1 MQWLASLC
9 IRQPVFTWVLM
20 LVFIVIGVF
29 GYFSLGVDQFPKVDF
44 PAIVVTTTENGAAPE
59 EIETELTDKIEGA
72 VNTISGIDELRST
85 SSQGVSLVIIA
96 FNLDK
101 NPDVAAQE
109 VRDHIS
115 NVLPDLPKGIDPPVV
130 SKVDPD
136 ASPILLV
143 TLSSPGTIRD
153 TTELADKRVRRQI
166 ESINGV
172 GQVNILGGEKRQI
185 NVWLDPVRLEAA
197 GLTAVDVERALAQQN
212 LSVPGGQI
220 ETGPKSLSLRVAGR
234 VDDVAKIARIVIKES
249 QDHPTRV
256 GDVARVEDGVAEP
269 KTSASEDGK
278 DSVVLSIRK
287 QSGENTVAV
296 VDAVRARLSEVEK
309 TLPPGS
315 ALKVV
320 RDESAGIR
328 TSVRAVKEHLVLGA
342 LFAAVV
348 VLIFLGNVR
357 STVIAALAIPV
368 SIIGTF
374 ALMWAMGFTLNIIT
388 LLALALAVGIVI
400 DDAIVVLENIVR
412 FIEEKRKKPFVAAA
426 LATRDI
432 GLAVLATTLSLMA
445 VFLPVA
451 FMSGIIGRFLKS
463 FGLTMAFAI
472 LVSLVVSFSLTP
484 MLAARWLNG
493 PPAEGL
499 SMEKS
504 ILERLVDGFYRPVEA
519 VYMAALRWVM
529 RRRWVVVVA
538 ACGALGSC
546 VPLAGAIPKGFT
558 PPNDVAEFDVNMR
571 APEGTSLTE
580 TRLKAERVARE
591 IRTIPG
597 VDHTLVS
604 IGNDSAQTRNLAN
617 IFVHLVD
624 PRQRK
629 EDQFAIMDR
638 VRKEVVPRQPANLRI
653 DVSQTAQISSGQS
666 QAQVQYTLN
675 GPDLDKLSRYTTK
688 ILERF
693 RQVKGAVDVDSN
705 LIVGNPEVRVEID
718 RDRAGNL
725 GVDVADVANALE
737 LLVGGLK
744 VSTYQEAGNDYDIR
758 ARAEAE
764 YRADLSG
771 ISAMTVETKT
781 GKTVPLSSLV
791 RLVSTT
797 GPSQINRLAR
807 QRQVTITA
815 NVAPGVGQSTVSDA
829 LVNII
834 KEQHLPP
841 EFHAVPAG
849 LTKETGRA
857 VRGFAVAVGLS
868 FIFMYLVL
876 AAQFGSWLHPITIML
891 SLPLTVP
898 FALLSLLL
906 FGQSLSLL
914 SMLGIIVL
922 FGVVK
927 KNAILQVDHTN
938 HLRAEGRPRLDAIL
952 EANRDRLRPIL
963 MTTLAFVAGMVPLI
977 TSRGIG
983 AGLNRATAGVVVG
996 GQTLSLALTL
1006 LATPVAYSL
1015 FDDVTAW
1022 VRKRLG
1028 AREADRGQRDLEA
1041 LDGGRTNG
1049 QPAVAVAAI
1058 GTVEHSETRPR
1069 ESASRF

>member
-9 IRQPVFTWVLM
+9 IRQPVLTWVLM
-20 LVFIVIGVF
+20 LVFIVIGTF

-44 PAIVVTTTENGAAPE
+44 PAIVITTIENGAAPE

-101 NPDVAAQE
+101 NADVAAQE
-109 VRDHIS
+109 VRDHIN
-115 NVLPDLPKGIDPPVV
+115 NVLPDLPKGIDQPVV

-136 ASPILLV
+136 ASPILYV
-143 TLSSPGTIRD
+143 TLNTPGSIRD
-153 TTELADKRVRRQI
+153 ITELADKHVRRQI

-172 GQVNILGGEKRQI
+172 GQVNILGGKKRQI
-185 NVWLDPVRLEAA
+185 NVWLDPLRLEAA
-197 GLTAVDVERALAQQN
+197 GLTAVDVERALAAQN

-220 ETGPKSLSLRVAGR
+220 ETGPKSLSLRVEGR
-234 VDDVAKIARIVIKES
+234 VDDVAKIGRIVIKES
-249 QDHPTRV
+249 QDHATRI
-256 GDVARVEDGVAEP
+256 GDVARVEDGMEEP
-269 KTSASEDGK
+269 KTSATVDGNR
-278 DSVVLSIRK
+278 SVVLSIRK

-296 VDAVRARLSEVEK
+296 VDAVRSRLDEVQK
-309 TLPPGS
+309 TLPAGS
-315 ALKVV
+315 KLEVV
-320 RDESAGIR
+320 RDESASIR
-328 TSVRAVKEHLVLGA
+328 TSVNAVKEHLVLGA
-342 LFAAVV
+342 VFAALV
-348 VLIFLGNVR
+348 VLVFLGNWR
-357 STVIAALAIPV
+357 STIIAALAIPV

-412 FIEEKRKKPFVAAA
+412 FIEDKKQKPFVAAA

-472 LVSLVVSFSLTP
+472 LVSLLVSFSLTP
-484 MLAARWLNG
+484 MLAARWLHG
-493 PPAEGL
+493 PPAEGQSL
-499 SMEKS
+499 EGGKS
-504 ILERLVDGFYRPVEA
+504 FLERLVDRFYRPIESF
-519 VYMAALRWVM
+519 YMVVLKWVM
-529 RRRWVVVVA
+529 RHRWVVVLA
-538 ACGALGSC
+538 ACATLGSC
-546 VPLAGAIPKGFT
+546 FPLAAAVPKGFT
-558 PPNDVAEFDVNMR
+558 PANDVAEFDVNMR
-571 APEGTSLTE
+571 APEGTSLAE
-580 TRLKAERVARE
+580 TRLLAERLARE
-591 IRTIPG
+591 IRAMPG
-597 VDHTLVS
+597 VDHTLVT
-604 IGNDSAQTRNLAN
+604 IGNDSAITRNLAN

-624 PRQRK
+624 PRLRK
-629 EDQFAIMDR
+629 DDQFAIMDR
-638 VRKEVVPRQPANLRI
+638 VRNEIVPRQPKDLRI

-675 GPDLDKLSRYTTK
+675 GPDLNQLARYTSK

-693 RQVKGAVDVDSN
+693 RLARGAVDVDSN
-705 LIVGNPEVRVEID
+705 LIVGNPEVHVKID
-718 RDRAGNL
+718 RSLAANL

-744 VSTYQEAGNDYDIR
+744 VSTYQEGGNDYDIR
-758 ARAEAE
+758 ARADAI
-764 YRADLSG
+764 YRADPSG
-771 ISAMTVETKT
+771 IATMTVQTKT
-781 GKTVPLSSLV
+781 GKTVPLSSVVKLV
-791 RLVSTT
+791 PTE

-815 NVAPGVGQSTVSDA
+815 NVAPGFGQSDVSDA
-829 LVNII
+829 LVKLI
-834 KEQHLPP
+834 KDQHMPA
-841 EFHAVPAG
+841 EYHAVPAG

-857 VRGFAVAVGLS
+857 VHGFLVAIELS

-906 FGQSLSLL
+906 FRQELSLL

-938 HLRAEGRPRLDAIL
+938 HLRAEGKNRLDAIL

-963 MTTLAFVAGMVPLI
+963 MTTMAFVAGMIPLI

-1006 LATPVAYSL
+1006 LATPVAYSF
-1015 FDDVTAW
+1015 FDDVTVW
-1022 VRKRLG
+1022 FRKRLG
-1028 AREADRGQRDLEA
+1028 SNEQADRGERE
-1041 LDGGRTNG
+1041 LDEID
-1049 QPAVAVAAI
+1049 A
-1058 GTVEHSETRPR
+1058 
-1069 ESASRF
+1069 

>member
-20 LVFIVIGVF
+20 LVFIVIGAF
-29 GYFSLGVDQFPKVDF
+29 GYASLGVDQFPKIDF
-44 PAIVVTTTENGAAPE
+44 PAVVVTTTENGAAPE

-72 VNTISGIDELRST
+72 VNTIGGIDELRST
-85 SSQGVSLVIIA
+85 SSQGVSLVVIT

-101 NPDVAAQE
+101 DPDVATQE
-109 VRDHIS
+109 VRDHIN
-115 NVLPDLPKGIDPPVV
+115 NVLPDLPKGIDQPVV

-136 ASPILLV
+136 ASPILYV
-143 TLSSPGTIRD
+143 TLSSPGSIRD

-172 GQVNILGGEKRQI
+172 GQVNILGGKKRQI
-185 NVWLDPVRLEAA
+185 NVWLDPVKLDAV

-220 ETGPKSLSLRVAGR
+220 ETGPKSLSLRVEGR
-234 VDDVAKIARIVIKES
+234 VDDVAKIGRIVIRES
-249 QDHPTRV
+249 QNHPTRI
-256 GDVARVEDGVAEP
+256 GDVARVDDGMEEP

-278 DSVVLSIRK
+278 ESVVLSIRK
-287 QSGENTVAV
+287 QSGQNTVAV
-296 VDAVRARLSEVEK
+296 VDAVRARLGEVQT

-315 ALKVV
+315 ELRVV
-320 RDESAGIR
+320 RDESASIR
-328 TSVRAVKEHLVLGA
+328 TSVNAVKEHLLLGA
-342 LFAAVV
+342 LFAAVI
-348 VLIFLGNVR
+348 VLIFLGNWR
-357 STVIAALAIPV
+357 STIIAALAIPV
-368 SIIGTF
+368 SIVGTF
-374 ALMWAMGFTLNIIT
+374 GLMWAMGFTLNIIT

-412 FIEEKRKKPFVAAA
+412 FIEEKKHKPFVAAV

-472 LVSLVVSFSLTP
+472 LVSLLVSFSLTP
-484 MLAARWLNG
+484 MLAARWLLP
-493 PPAEGL
+493 PPAAGESQKRSG
-499 SMEKS
+499 
-504 ILERLVDGFYRPVEA
+504 LERLVDRFYRPIESL
-519 VYMAALRWVM
+519 YMVVLSWVM
-529 RRRWVVVVA
+529 GHRWVVVVV
-538 ACGALGSC
+538 ACATLGSC
-546 VPLAGAIPKGFT
+546 VPLAAAVPKGFT
-558 PPNDVAEFDVNMR
+558 PPNDVAEFDVNVR
-571 APEGTSLTE
+571 APEGTSLAE
-580 TRLKAERVARE
+580 TGLQAERVARE
-591 IRTIPG
+591 IRAIPG
-597 VDHTLVS
+597 VDHTLLT
-604 IGNDSAQTRNLAN
+604 IGNDSSVTRNLAN

-624 PRQRK
+624 PRLRSQ
-629 EDQFAIMDR
+629 DQFAIMDR
-638 VRKEVVPRQPANLRI
+638 VRKEVVARQPKSLRI
-653 DVSQTAQISSGQS
+653 EVSQTAQISSGQS
-666 QAQVQYTLN
+666 QAQIQYTLS
-675 GPDLDKLSRYTTK
+675 GPDLSQLSHYTSA
-688 ILERF
+688 ILARF
-693 RQVKGAVDVDSN
+693 RQVRGAVDVDSN
-705 LIVGNPEVRVEID
+705 LVVGNPEVHVEID
-718 RDRAGNL
+718 RELAGNL
-725 GVDVADVANALE
+725 GVGVADVANALE

-744 VSTYQEAGNDYDIR
+744 VSTYEEGGNDYDVR
-758 ARAEAE
+758 ARASAM
-764 YRADLSG
+764 YRADPSG
-771 ISAMTVETKT
+771 ISAMTVQTAT
-781 GKTVPLSSLV
+781 GQTVPLSSVV
-791 RLVSTT
+791 RLVKTT

-815 NVAPGVGQSTVSDA
+815 NAGPGVGQSQVSDA
-829 LVNII
+829 LVEII
-834 KEQHLPP
+834 KDQHLPP
-841 EFHAVPAG
+841 QYHAVPAG

-857 VRGFAVAVGLS
+857 VRGFAMAVGLS

-906 FGQSLSLL
+906 FGQELSLL

-963 MTTLAFVAGMVPLI
+963 MTTLAFVAGMIPLI
-977 TSRGIG
+977 TSRGVG

-1015 FDDVTAW
+1015 FDDVTVW
-1022 VRKRLG
+1022 IRRRFSSG
-1028 AREADRGQRDLEA
+1028 DQTDRGQNELA
-1041 LDGGRTNG
+1041 AINAGRASFDRG
-1049 QPAVAVAAI
+1049 VAA
-1058 GTVEHSETRPR
+1058 E
-1069 ESASRF
+1069 

>member
-20 LVFIVIGVF
+20 LLFIVTGAF

-85 SSQGVSLVIIA
+85 SSQGVSLVILA

-101 NPDVAAQE
+101 NPDIAAQE
-109 VRDHIS
+109 VRDHIN
-115 NVLPDLPKGIDPPVV
+115 NVLPDLPKGIDQPVV

-136 ASPILLV
+136 ASPILYV
-143 TLSSPGTIRD
+143 TLHSPGTLRD

-172 GQVNILGGEKRQI
+172 GQVNILGGKKRQI
-185 NVWLDPVRLEAA
+185 NVWLDPLKLQAV
-197 GLTAVDVERALAQQN
+197 GLAPADVERALEQQN

-220 ETGPKSLSLRVAGR
+220 ETGPKSLALRVEGR
-234 VDDVAKIARIVIKES
+234 VDDVAKIGRIVIKES
-249 QDHPTRV
+249 QDHPTRI
-256 GDVARVEDGVAEP
+256 GDVARVEDGTEEP
-269 KTSASEDGK
+269 KTSASEDGEQ
-278 DSVVLSIRK
+278 SVVLSIRK

-296 VDAVRARLSEVEK
+296 VDAVRARLGEVQK
-309 TLPPGS
+309 TLPAGS
-315 ALKVV
+315 ELVVV
-320 RDESAGIR
+320 RDESASIR
-328 TSVRAVKEHLVLGA
+328 TSVNAVKEHLVLGA
-342 LFAAVV
+342 IFAAVI
-348 VLIFLGNVR
+348 VLLFLGNWR
-357 STVIAALAIPV
+357 STIIAALAIPV

-412 FIEEKRKKPFVAAA
+412 FIEEKRQKPFVAAA

-472 LVSLVVSFSLTP
+472 LVSLLVSFSLTP
-484 MLAARWLNG
+484 MLAARWLEA
-493 PPAEGL
+493 PPPEGQAVH
-499 SMEKS
+499 KS
-504 ILERLVDGFYRPVEA
+504 FLERLVDRFYRPIESF
-519 VYMAALRWVM
+519 YMVVLRWVM

-538 ACGALGSC
+538 ACLTLGSC
-546 VPLAGAIPKGFT
+546 VPLAGAVPKGFT

-571 APEGTSLTE
+571 APEGTSLAE
-580 TRLKAERVARE
+580 TRILAERLARDV
-591 IRTIPG
+591 RALPG
-597 VDHTLVS
+597 VSHTLVT
-604 IGNDSAQTRNLAN
+604 IGNDSSVTRNLAN
-617 IFVHLVD
+617 VFVHLVD
-624 PRQRK
+624 PRERA

-638 VRKEVVPRQPANLRI
+638 VRNEVVPRQPKNLRI

-666 QAQVQYTLN
+666 QAQVQYTIN
-675 GPDLDKLSRYTTK
+675 GPDLNQLARYTGA

-705 LIVGNPEVRVEID
+705 LIVGNPEVHVEID
-718 RDRAGNL
+718 RERAGNL

-744 VSTYQEAGNDYDIR
+744 VSTYQEGGNDYDIR
-758 ARAEAE
+758 VRADAQ

-771 ISAMTVETKT
+771 ISVVTVQSKT
-781 GKTVPLSSLV
+781 GNTVPLSSVV
-791 RLVSTT
+791 RLVPTT
-797 GPSQINRLAR
+797 GPSQINRLSR

-815 NVAPGVGQSTVSDA
+815 NVGPGVGQSDVSDA
-829 LVNII
+829 LVKII
-834 KEQHLPP
+834 KDQHMPP
-841 EFHAVPAG
+841 EYHAVPAG

-857 VRGFAVAVGLS
+857 VRGFAIAIGLS

-898 FALLSLLL
+898 FALLSLVM
-906 FGQSLSLL
+906 FHQSLSLL

-938 HLRAEGRPRLDAIL
+938 HLRAAGKPRLEAIL

-963 MTTLAFVAGMVPLI
+963 MTTLAFVAGMIPLI
-977 TSRGIG
+977 TSRGVG
-983 AGLNRATAGVVVG
+983 AGMNRATAGVVVG
-996 GQTLSLALTL
+996 GQTMSLALTL
-1006 LATPVAYSL
+1006 LATPVVYSL
-1015 FDDVTAW
+1015 FDDVTVW
-1022 VRKRLG
+1022 VKRRFG
-1028 AREADRGQRDLEA
+1028 SGEEGDRGERDLDA
-1041 LDGGRTNG
+1041 LDQGRAAPVA
-1049 QPAVAVAAI
+1049 PAPAPEGATA
-1058 GTVEHSETRPR
+1058 E
-1069 ESASRF
+1069 

>member
-9 IRQPVFTWVLM
+9 VRQPVLTWVLM
-20 LVFIVIGVF
+20 LVFIVIGTF
-29 GYFSLGVDQFPKVDF
+29 GYSSLGVDQFPKIDF

-101 NPDVAAQE
+101 DPNVAAQE

-130 SKVDPD
+130 SKIDPD
-136 ASPILLV
+136 ASPVLYV
-143 TLSSPGTIRD
+143 TLTSPGSIRD

-172 GQVNILGGEKRQI
+172 GQVNILGGRKRQI
-185 NVWLDPVRLEAA
+185 NVWLDPLKLEAA
-197 GLTAVDVERALAQQN
+197 KLTAVDVERALAQQN

-220 ETGPKSLSLRVAGR
+220 ETGPKSLSLRVEGR
-234 VDDVAKIARIVIKES
+234 VDDVAKIGRIIIKES
-249 QDHPTRV
+249 QDHPTRI
-256 GDVARVEDGVAEP
+256 GDVARVEDGVEEP
-269 KTSASEDGK
+269 KTSASVDGK
-278 DSVVLSIRK
+278 ESVVLSIRK

-296 VDAVRARLSEVEK
+296 VDAVKARLAQVEK
-309 TLPPGS
+309 SLPAGS
-315 ALKVV
+315 KLEVV
-320 RDESAGIR
+320 RDESASIR
-328 TSVRAVKEHLVLGA
+328 TSVNAVKEHLVLGA
-342 LFAAVV
+342 VFAAVI
-348 VLIFLGNVR
+348 VLIFLGNAR
-357 STVIAALAIPV
+357 STLIAALAIPV
-368 SIIGTF
+368 SIVGTF

-400 DDAIVVLENIVR
+400 DDAIVVLKNIVR
-412 FIEEKRKKPFVAAA
+412 FIEVKKQKPFMAAA

-484 MLAARWLNG
+484 MLAARWLRAPEPG
-493 PPAEGL
+493 ARR
-499 SMEKS
+499 SA
-504 ILERLVDGFYRPVEA
+504 LERMVDGFYKPLEA
-519 VYMAALRWVM
+519 AYMAVLRWVM

-538 ACGALGSC
+538 ACATLGSC
-546 VPLAGAIPKGFT
+546 VPLAKAVPKGFT

-571 APEGTSLTE
+571 APEGTSLAE
-580 TRLKAERVARE
+580 TRLEAERLARE
-591 IRTIPG
+591 IRLMPG
-597 VDHTLVS
+597 VDHTLVT
-604 IGNDSAQTRNLAN
+604 IGNDASVTRNLAN

-624 PRQRK
+624 PRFRP
-629 EDQFAIMDR
+629 EDQFAIMDK
-638 VRKEVVPRQPANLRI
+638 VRKEIVPHQPKNLRI

-675 GPDLDKLSRYTTK
+675 GPDLNQLSRYTST

-705 LIVGNPEVRVEID
+705 LIVGNPEVHVEID

-725 GVDVADVANALE
+725 GVNVADVANALE

-744 VSTYQEAGNDYDIR
+744 VSTYQEGGNDYDHR
-758 ARAEAE
+758 ARADAA
-764 YRADLSG
+764 YRADMSG
-771 ISAMTVETKT
+771 ISVMTVQTKP
-781 GKTVPLSSLV
+781 GKPVPLPSLV
-791 RLVSTT
+791 RLVPTT

-815 NVAPGVGQSTVSDA
+815 NVAPGVGQSNVSDA

-841 EFHAVPAG
+841 EYHAVPAG

-857 VRGFAVAVGLS
+857 VQGFAVAVGLS

-876 AAQFGSWLHPITIML
+876 SAQFGSWLHPITIML

-906 FGQSLSLL
+906 FGQELSLL

-938 HLRAEGRPRLDAIL
+938 HLRAEGRPRLEAIL

-963 MTTLAFVAGMVPLI
+963 MTTAAFVAGMIPLI
-977 TSRGIG
+977 TSRGVG
-983 AGLNRATAGVVVG
+983 AGFNRATAGVVVG
-996 GQTLSLALTL
+996 GQILSLFLTL

-1015 FDDVTAW
+1015 FDDVSAW
-1022 VRKRLG
+1022 VKRRFGSSAL
-1028 AREADRGQRDLEA
+1028 ADRGERELEE
-1041 LDGGRTNG
+1041 LDAGGG
-1049 QPAVAVAAI
+1049 AHAPASLSPSDA
-1058 GTVEHSETRPR
+1058 
-1069 ESASRF
+1069 

>member
-9 IRQPVFTWVLM
+9 IRQPVLTWVLM
-20 LVFIVIGVF
+20 LVFVVIGAF

-109 VRDHIS
+109 VRDHIN
-115 NVLPDLPKGIDPPVV
+115 NVLPDLPKGIDQPIV

-143 TLSSPGTIRD
+143 TLTSPGTIRD

-197 GLTAVDVERALAQQN
+197 GLTAVDVERALASQN

-234 VDDVAKIARIVIKES
+234 VDDVAKIARIVIRES
-249 QDHPTRV
+249 QDHPTRI

-278 DSVVLSIRK
+278 ESVVLSIRK

-296 VDAVRARLSEVEK
+296 VDAVRSRLGEVEK

-315 ALKVV
+315 VLKVV
-320 RDESAGIR
+320 RDESASIR
-328 TSVRAVKEHLVLGA
+328 TSVAAVKEHLVLGA
-342 LFAAVV
+342 VFAAVV
-348 VLIFLGNVR
+348 VLIFLGNAR
-357 STVIAALAIPV
+357 STIIAALAIPV

-412 FIEEKRKKPFVAAA
+412 FIEEKKRKPFVAAA

-472 LVSLVVSFSLTP
+472 LVSLIVSFSLTP
-484 MLAARWLNG
+484 MLAARWLKG
-493 PPAEGL
+493 PPEEGQ
-499 SMEKS
+499 SKEKS
-504 ILERLVDGFYRPVEA
+504 LLERLVDGFYKPIESL
-519 VYMAALRWVM
+519 YMGVLRWVM
-529 RRRWVVVVA
+529 RHRWVVVVA
-538 ACGALGSC
+538 ACAALGSC
-546 VPLAGAIPKGFT
+546 VPLASAVPKGFT
-558 PPNDVAEFDVNMR
+558 PPNDVAEFDVNVR
-571 APEGTSLTE
+571 APEGTSLAE
-580 TRLKAERVARE
+580 TRLQAERVARQ

-604 IGNDSAQTRNLAN
+604 IGNDSAITRNLAN

-624 PRQRK
+624 PRVRK

-675 GPDLDKLSRYTTK
+675 GPDLEQLSRYTSK

-705 LIVGNPEVRVEID
+705 LVVGNPEVHVEID

-725 GVDVADVANALE
+725 GVDVSDVANALE

-744 VSTYQEAGNDYDIR
+744 VSTYQEGGNDYDIR
-758 ARAEAE
+758 ARADAE
-764 YRADLSG
+764 YRADLAG
-771 ISAMTVETKT
+771 ISTMTVQTKT
-781 GKTVPLSSLV
+781 GKTVPLSSVV

-857 VRGFAVAVGLS
+857 VRGFAVAVG
-868 FIFMYLVL
+868 
-876 AAQFGSWLHPITIML
+876 
-891 SLPLTVP
+891 
-898 FALLSLLL
+898 
-906 FGQSLSLL
+906 
-914 SMLGIIVL
+914 
-922 FGVVK
+922 
-927 KNAILQVDHTN
+927 
-938 HLRAEGRPRLDAIL
+938 
-952 EANRDRLRPIL
+952 
-963 MTTLAFVAGMVPLI
+963 
-977 TSRGIG
+977 
-983 AGLNRATAGVVVG
+983 
-996 GQTLSLALTL
+996 
-1006 LATPVAYSL
+1006 
-1015 FDDVTAW
+1015 
-1022 VRKRLG
+1022 
-1028 AREADRGQRDLEA
+1028 
-1041 LDGGRTNG
+1041 
-1049 QPAVAVAAI
+1049 
-1058 GTVEHSETRPR
+1058 
-1069 ESASRF
+1069 

>member
-20 LVFIVIGVF
+20 LVFVVIGVF
-29 GYFSLGVDQFPKVDF
+29 GYFSLGVDLFPKVDF
-44 PAIVVTTTENGAAPE
+44 PAIVVTTTQSGAAPE

-85 SSQGVSLVIIA
+85 SSQGVSLVVIA

-109 VRDHIS
+109 VRDHIN
-115 NVLPDLPKGIDPPVV
+115 NVLPDLPKGIDQPIV

-136 ASPILLV
+136 ASPILYV
-143 TLSSPGTIRD
+143 TLSTPGSIRD

-172 GQVNILGGEKRQI
+172 GQVNILGGKKRQI
-185 NVWLDPVRLEAA
+185 NVWLDPVKLESA
-197 GLTAVDVERALAQQN
+197 GLTAVDVEHALLQQN

-220 ETGPKSLSLRVAGR
+220 ETGPKSLSLRVEGR
-234 VDDVAKIARIVIKES
+234 VDDVAKIGRIIIKETR
-249 QDHPTRV
+249 DHATRI
-256 GDVARVEDGVAEP
+256 GEVARVEDGVEEP
-269 KTSASEDGK
+269 RTSAVEDGK
-278 DSVVLSIRK
+278 ESVVLSIRK

-296 VDAVRARLSEVEK
+296 VDAVKARLGEVQK
-309 TLPPGS
+309 SLPPGS
-315 ALKVV
+315 ELRVV
-320 RDESAGIR
+320 RDESASIR

-342 LFAAVV
+342 VFAAAI
-348 VLIFLGNVR
+348 VLIFLGNLR
-357 STVIAALAIPV
+357 STLIAALAIPV
-368 SIIGTF
+368 SIVGTF

-412 FIEEKRKKPFVAAA
+412 FIEVKKQKPFLAAA

-472 LVSLVVSFSLTP
+472 LVSLLVSFSLTP
-484 MLAARWLNG
+484 MLAARWLQG
-493 PPAEGL
+493 PPAEGGTV
-499 SMEKS
+499 EKS
-504 ILERLVDGFYRPVEA
+504 FLERLVNGFYRPIESL
-519 VYMAALRWVM
+519 YMVVLKWVM
-529 RRRWVVVVA
+529 RHRWVVVVLICA
-538 ACGALGSC
+538 TLGSC
-546 VPLAGAIPKGFT
+546 VPLAAAVPKGFT
-558 PPNDVAEFDVNMR
+558 PPNDVAEFDVNVR
-571 APEGTSLTE
+571 APEGTSLAE
-580 TRLKAERVARE
+580 TRLQAERLARE
-591 IRTIPG
+591 IRALPG
-597 VDHTLVS
+597 VDHTLLS
-604 IGNDSAQTRNLAN
+604 IGNDSSVTRNLSN

-624 PRQRK
+624 PRLRK

-638 VRKEVVPRQPANLRI
+638 VRKEIVPRQPRDLRVN
-653 DVSQTAQISSGQS
+653 VSQTAQISSGQS
-666 QAQVQYTLN
+666 TAQVQYTLS
-675 GPDLDKLSRYTTK
+675 GPDLNQLTRYTSK

-693 RQVKGAVDVDSN
+693 RRAHGAVDVDSN
-705 LIVGNPEVRVEID
+705 LVVGNPEVHVAID
-718 RDRAGNL
+718 RERAGNL
-725 GVDVADVANALE
+725 GVDVSDVANALE

-744 VSTYQEAGNDYDIR
+744 VSTYEEGGNDYDIR
-758 ARAEAE
+758 ARADAE
-764 YRADLSG
+764 YRADLAG
-771 ISAMTVETKT
+771 ISVMTVQTKT
-781 GKTVPLSSLV
+781 GRTVPLSSVVQLV
-791 RLVSTT
+791 PTT

-815 NVAPGVGQSTVSDA
+815 NVAPGVGQSEVSDA

-834 KEQHLPP
+834 KDQHLSP
-841 EFHAVPAG
+841 EYHAVPAG

-906 FGQSLSLL
+906 FGQELSLL

-963 MTTLAFVAGMVPLI
+963 MTTLAFVAGMIPLI
-977 TSRGIG
+977 TSRGVG

-996 GQTLSLALTL
+996 GQTMSLTLTL
-1006 LATPVAYSL
+1006 LATPVVYSL
-1015 FDDVTAW
+1015 FDDVTVW
-1022 VRKRLG
+1022 VKKRFGSNDRTDRGERELDELDAG
-1028 AREADRGQRDLEA
+1028 RVPDATKAAPYREATA
-1041 LDGGRTNG
+1041 GG
-1049 QPAVAVAAI
+1049 
-1058 GTVEHSETRPR
+1058 E
-1069 ESASRF
+1069 

>member
-9 IRQPVFTWVLM
+9 VRQPVLTWVLM

-29 GYFSLGVDQFPKVDF
+29 GYFSLGVDQFPKIDF

-85 SSQGVSLVIIA
+85 SSQGVSLVIIS
-96 FNLDK
+96 FTLDK
-101 NPDVAAQE
+101 NPDIATQE
-109 VRDHIS
+109 VRDHIN
-115 NVLPDLPKGIDPPVV
+115 NVLPDLPKGIDQPVV
-130 SKVDPD
+130 TKIDPD
-136 ASPILLV
+136 ASPILYV
-143 TLSSPGTIRD
+143 TLSTPGSIRD

-172 GQVNILGGEKRQI
+172 GQVNILGGKKRQI
-185 NVWLDPVRLEAA
+185 NVWLDPLKLQAA
-197 GLTAVDVERALAQQN
+197 GLAAGDVELALAQQN

-220 ETGPKSLSLRVAGR
+220 ETGPKSLSLRVQGR
-234 VDDVAKIARIVIKES
+234 VEDVADIGRIIIKEN
-249 QDHPTRV
+249 QNHATRI
-256 GDVARVEDGVAEP
+256 GDVARVEDGVEEP
-269 KTSASEDGK
+269 KTYAAEDGRE
-278 DSVVLSIRK
+278 SVVLSVRK
-287 QSGENTVAV
+287 QSGKNTVAV
-296 VDAVRARLSEVEK
+296 VDALRARLGEVQR
-309 TLPPGS
+309 TLPAGS
-315 ALKVV
+315 ELRVV
-320 RDESAGIR
+320 RDESASIR
-328 TSVRAVKEHLVLGA
+328 TSVNAVKEHLVLGA
-342 LFAAVV
+342 LFAAVI
-348 VLIFLGNVR
+348 VLVFLGNWR
-357 STVIAALAIPV
+357 STIIAALAIPV
-368 SIIGTF
+368 SIVGTF
-374 ALMWAMGFTLNIIT
+374 GLMWVMGFTLNMIT

-412 FIEEKRKKPFVAAA
+412 FIEVKKQKPFVAAA

-472 LVSLVVSFSLTP
+472 LVSLLVSFSLTP
-484 MLAARWLNG
+484 MLAARWLEA
-493 PPAEGL
+493 PPAEG
-499 SMEKS
+499 STHVHKS
-504 ILERLVDGFYRPVEA
+504 FLERLVDRFYRPIESL
-519 VYMAALRWVM
+519 YMVVLKWVM
-529 RRRWVVVVA
+529 HHRWVVVVLA
-538 ACGALGSC
+538 GATLGSC
-546 VPLAGAIPKGFT
+546 VPLAGAVSKGFT

-571 APEGTSLTE
+571 APEGMSLAETSLA
-580 TRLKAERVARE
+580 AERVARA
-591 IRTIPG
+591 IRDLPG
-597 VDHTLVS
+597 VTHTLVT
-604 IGNDSAQTRNLAN
+604 IGNDSAVTRNLAN
-617 IFVHLVD
+617 IFVHLND
-624 PRQRK
+624 PRLRK
-629 EDQFAIMDR
+629 DDQFAIMDQ
-638 VRKEVVPRQPANLRI
+638 VRKEIVPRQPKDLRI

-675 GPDLDKLSRYTTK
+675 GPDLNQLARYTTK
-688 ILERF
+688 ILDRF
-693 RQVKGAVDVDSN
+693 RQAKGAVDVDSN
-705 LIVGNPEVRVEID
+705 LVVGNPEVHVEID
-718 RDRAGNL
+718 RERAGNL
-725 GVDVADVANALE
+725 GIDVSDVANTLE

-744 VSTYQEAGNDYDIR
+744 VSTYQESGNDYDVRVR
-758 ARAEAE
+758 ADAA
-764 YRADLSG
+764 YRANLSG
-771 ISAMTVETKT
+771 ISVMTVQSKT
-781 GKTVPLSSLV
+781 GKTVPLSSVV
-791 RLVSTT
+791 RLVPTT

-815 NVAPGVGQSTVSDA
+815 NVAPGIGQSTVSDA
-829 LVNII
+829 LVDII

-876 AAQFGSWLHPITIML
+876 AAQFGSWLHPITIMI

-898 FALLSLLL
+898 FALLSLLM

-938 HLRAEGRPRLDAIL
+938 HLRAEGMPRLQAIL

-963 MTTLAFVAGMVPLI
+963 MTTLAFVAGMIPLI
-977 TSRGIG
+977 TSRGVG

-1006 LATPVAYSL
+1006 LATPVVYSL
-1015 FDDVTAW
+1015 FDDVSAW
-1022 VRKRLG
+1022 FKRRFG
-1028 AREADRGQRDLEA
+1028 ASAHVDRGEREIDE
-1041 LDGGRTNG
+1041 LDVGR
-1049 QPAVAVAAI
+1049 AI
-1058 GTVEHSETRPR
+1058 HAEH
-1069 ESASRF
+1069 AG

>member
-9 IRQPVFTWVLM
+9 IRQPVLTWVLM
-20 LVFIVIGVF
+20 LVFIVIGAF
-29 GYFSLGVDQFPKVDF
+29 GYFTLGVDQFPKVDF

-72 VNTISGIDELRST
+72 VNTISGIDELRSS

-109 VRDHIS
+109 VRDHIN
-115 NVLPDLPKGIDPPVV
+115 NVLPDLPKGIDPPRV

-136 ASPILLV
+136 ASPILFV
-143 TLSSPGTIRD
+143 TLTSPGSIRD

-172 GQVNILGGEKRQI
+172 GQVSILGGKKRQV
-185 NVWLDPVRLEAA
+185 NVWLHPAELQAA
-197 GLTAVDVERALAQQN
+197 GLTAVDVERALASQN

-220 ETGPKSLSLRVAGR
+220 ETGPKSLSLRVEGR
-234 VDDVAKIARIVIKES
+234 VDDVAKIGRIVIRDT

-256 GDVARVEDGVAEP
+256 ADVARVEDGAEEP
-269 KTSASEDGK
+269 TTAAAVDGK

-296 VDAVRARLSEVEK
+296 VDAVRARLSQVEK
-309 TLPPGS
+309 TLPAGCK
-315 ALKVV
+315 LEVV
-320 RDESAGIR
+320 RDESASIR
-328 TSVRAVKEHLVLGA
+328 TSVNAVKEHLVLGA
-342 LFAAVV
+342 VFAAIV
-348 VLIFLGNVR
+348 VLIFLGNWR
-357 STVIAALAIPV
+357 STIIAALAIPV

-374 ALMWAMGFTLNIIT
+374 ALMWGMGFTLNIIT

-412 FIEEKRKKPFVAAA
+412 FIEVKRHKPFVAAA
-426 LATRDI
+426 LATKDI

-472 LVSLVVSFSLTP
+472 FVSLVVSFSLTP
-484 MLAARWLNG
+484 MLSARWLQ
-493 PPAEGL
+493 PPAPEGQHAQRPW
-499 SMEKS
+499 
-504 ILERLVDGFYRPVEA
+504 LERLVDAFYKPIERT
-519 VYMAALRWVM
+519 YMVALKWAMSHRWVI
-529 RRRWVVVVA
+529 VLLA
-538 ACGALGSC
+538 FGTLGSC
-546 VPLAGAIPKGFT
+546 VPLVKAVPKGFT

-571 APEGTSLTE
+571 APEGTSLFE
-580 TRLKAERVARE
+580 TRLEAERLARD
-591 IRTIPG
+591 IRALPG
-597 VDHTLVS
+597 VDHTLVT
-604 IGNDSAQTRNLAN
+604 IGNDSSVTRNLAN
-617 IFVHLVD
+617 VFVHLVD
-624 PRQRK
+624 PRNRK
-629 EDQFAIMDR
+629 EDQYALMER
-638 VRKEVVPRQPANLRI
+638 VRKEVVPRQSKSLRI

-666 QAQVQYTLN
+666 QAMVQYTLN
-675 GPDLDKLSRYTTK
+675 GPDLDQLTRYTKT

-693 RQVKGAVDVDSN
+693 KQAKGAVDVDSN
-705 LIVGNPEVRVEID
+705 LIVGNPEVHVEVD
-718 RDRAGNL
+718 RERAGDL

-744 VSTYQEAGNDYDIR
+744 VSTYQEGGNDYDIR
-758 ARAEAE
+758 ARADAQF
-764 YRADLSG
+764 RADLSG
-771 ISAMTVETKT
+771 ISVMTIPTKT
-781 GKTVPLSSLV
+781 GKTIPLSSVVKLV
-791 RLVSTT
+791 PTT

-807 QRQVTITA
+807 QRQVTITS
-815 NVAPGVGQSTVSDA
+815 NVAPGIGQSVVSDA
-829 LVNII
+829 LVKII
-834 KEQHLPP
+834 GDLHLPA
-841 EFHAVPAG
+841 EYRAVPAG
-849 LTKETGRA
+849 MTKETGKA
-857 VRGFAVAVGLS
+857 AAGFAVAVGLS

-906 FGQSLSLL
+906 FHQELSIL

-927 KNAILQVDHTN
+927 KNAILQVDHTI
-938 HLRAEGRPRLDAIL
+938 HLRKDGRMRLDAIL

-963 MTTLAFVAGMVPLI
+963 MTTLAFVAGMIPLI

-983 AGLNRATAGVVVG
+983 AGMNRATAGVVVG
-996 GQTLSLALTL
+996 GQTMSLALTL
-1006 LATPVAYSL
+1006 LVTPVAYSI
-1015 FDDVTAW
+1015 FDDITVW
-1022 VRKRLG
+1022 
-1028 AREADRGQRDLEA
+1028 ARRVFGGSDRTDRGQRELDELET
-1041 LDGGRTNG
+1041 GRG
-1049 QPAVAVAAI
+1049 PAPEEGPYREAPAA
-1058 GTVEHSETRPR
+1058 GE
-1069 ESASRF
+1069 

>member
-9 IRQPVFTWVLM
+9 IRQPVLTWVLM

-29 GYFSLGVDQFPKVDF
+29 GYSSLGVDQFPKIDF

-109 VRDHIS
+109 VRDHIN
-115 NVLPDLPKGIDPPVV
+115 NVLPDLPKGIDQPVV

-136 ASPILLV
+136 ASPILYV
-143 TLSSPGTIRD
+143 TLSSPGSIRD
-153 TTELADKRVRRQI
+153 TTELADKHVRRQI

-172 GQVNILGGEKRQI
+172 GQVNILGGRKRQI
-185 NVWLDPVRLEAA
+185 NIWLDPLKLQAA
-197 GLTAVDVERALAQQN
+197 GLTAVDVERALAAQN

-220 ETGPKSLSLRVAGR
+220 ETGPKSLSLRVEGR
-234 VDDVAKIARIVIKES
+234 VDDVAKIGSIVIRES

-256 GDVARVEDGVAEP
+256 GDVARVEDGMEEP
-269 KTSASEDGK
+269 TTSATADGK
-278 DSVVLSIRK
+278 RSVVLSIRK

-296 VDAVRARLSEVEK
+296 VDAVRARLGEVEK

-315 ALKVV
+315 ALEVV
-320 RDESAGIR
+320 RDESASIR
-328 TSVRAVKEHLVLGA
+328 TSVNAVKEHLVLGA
-342 LFAAVV
+342 VFAALV
-348 VLIFLGNVR
+348 VLVFLGNWR
-357 STVIAALAIPV
+357 STIIAALAIPV
-368 SIIGTF
+368 SIVGTF
-374 ALMWAMGFTLNIIT
+374 ALMWAMGFTLNLIT

-400 DDAIVVLENIVR
+400 DDAIVVLENVVR
-412 FIEEKRKKPFVAAA
+412 FIEVKRQKPFVAAA

-472 LVSLVVSFSLTP
+472 LVSLLVSFSLTP
-484 MLAARWLNG
+484 MLAARWLEA
-493 PPAEGL
+493 PPAEG
-499 SMEKS
+499 SAHAHKS
-504 ILERLVDGFYRPVEA
+504 FLERLVDRFYRPIESL
-519 VYMAALRWVM
+519 YMVVLKWVM
-529 RRRWVVVVA
+529 RHRWVVVVVA
-538 ACGALGSC
+538 VGTLGSC
-546 VPLAGAIPKGFT
+546 VPLAGAVSKGFT

-571 APEGTSLTE
+571 APEGMSLAETSLA
-580 TRLKAERVARE
+580 AERLARA
-591 IRTIPG
+591 IRELPG
-597 VDHTLVS
+597 VTHTLVT
-604 IGNDSAQTRNLAN
+604 IGNDSAVTRNLAN

-629 EDQFAIMDR
+629 DDQFAIMDR
-638 VRKEVVPRQPANLRI
+638 VRKEIVPRQPKDLRI

-675 GPDLDKLSRYTTK
+675 GPDLNQLARYTSK

-693 RQVKGAVDVDSN
+693 RHAKGAVDVDSN
-705 LIVGNPEVRVEID
+705 LVVGNPEVHVKID
-718 RDRAGNL
+718 RALAANL

-744 VSTYQEAGNDYDIR
+744 ISTYQEGGNDYDIR
-758 ARAEAE
+758 ARADAS

-771 ISAMTVETKT
+771 ISAMTVQTKT

-791 RLVSTT
+791 KLVSTD

-815 NVAPGVGQSTVSDA
+815 NVAPGIGQSEVSDA
-829 LVNII
+829 LVKII
-834 KEQHLPP
+834 KDQHLSP
-841 EFHAVPAG
+841 EYHAVPAG

-857 VRGFAVAVGLS
+857 VRGFAIAVGLS

-898 FALLSLLL
+898 FALLSLLM
-906 FGQSLSLL
+906 FGQMLSLL

-938 HLRAEGRPRLDAIL
+938 HLRAGGMPRLEAIL

-963 MTTLAFVAGMVPLI
+963 MTTLAFVAGMIPLI
-977 TSRGIG
+977 TSRGVG

-996 GQTLSLALTL
+996 GQTMSLALTL

-1015 FDDVTAW
+1015 FDDLSAW
-1022 VRKRLG
+1022 VKKLTG
-1028 AREADRGQRDLEA
+1028 SKHPIDRGQADLDE
-1041 LDGGRTNG
+1041 LDKGHASPVQAGPGRQEPAPAPG
-1049 QPAVAVAAI
+1049 Q
-1058 GTVEHSETRPR
+1058 
-1069 ESASRF
+1069 